1 MQQDEDGLSN
11 PLSHQILFNVKQ
23 KQKSIF
29 PISRWK
35 SAFEIQMVFHDPLPL
50 GYRGLSEIVF
60 ISDQNGRF
68 KAWV

>member
-1 MQQDEDGLSN
+1 MQQDEDGSAN
-11 PLSHQILFNVKQ
+11 PLSHQILLNAKQ

-29 PISRWK
+29 PLAKRK

-50 GYRGLSEIVF
+50 GYRGLSETVF

>member
-50 GYRGLSEIVF
+50 GLSLIH
-60 ISDQNGRF
+60 I
-68 KAWV
+68 